1 MTHTSEQYDYAI
13 SEGIKLFTRMG
24 FGNVS
29 IDDIVS
35 ASGLNRYAIYS
46 AFGAK
51 SDFFKACVR
60 RYCSTQVDNLK
71 KLTSDPS
78 ITPKEAVR
86 RNLYEA
92 AEYMCAA
99 RAGCLVCENLTD
111 MRHYTPELAEFCQNY
126 FSTKETIIEKLFS
139 RPQKS
144 GSIPADIEPGHAA
157 SAFMIFKFGLS
168 NEVKRNTDLPLLRKR
183 IDAFVSAMFRD

>member
-29 IDDIVS
+29 IDDIVA

-46 AFGAK
+46 AFGTKA
-51 SDFFKACVR
+51 DFFKACVR
-60 RYCSTQVDNLK
+60 RYCATSIESLENL
-71 KLTSDPS
+71 TDDPS

-86 RNLYEA
+86 RNLYAA
-92 AEYMCAA
+92 AEDMCGT

-111 MRHYTPELAEFCQNY
+111 MRHYTPDLAEYCQNY
-126 FSTKETIIEKLFS
+126 YSTKEKIMTKLFAS
-139 RPQKS
+139 ARRS
-144 GSIPADIEPGHAA
+144 GSIPAGIAPNHAA

-168 NEVKRNTDLPLLRKR
+168 NEVKRNTGLDLLHKK
-183 IDAFVSAMFRD
+183 IDAFVSAMFRE

>member
-1 MTHTSEQYDYAI
+1 MAPAQEQDKNADFFKVTHTSEQYDYAI

-60 RYCSTQVDNLK
+60 RYCATQIENLE
-71 KLTSDPS
+71 KLTNDPS
-78 ITPKEAVR
+78 ITPREAVR
-86 RNLYEA
+86 RNLYAA
-92 AEYMCAA
+92 AEEMSASQ
-99 RAGCLVCENLTD
+99 AGCLVCENFTD
-111 MRHYTPELAEFCQNY
+111 MRQYT
-126 FSTKETIIEKLFS
+126 
-139 RPQKS
+139 
-144 GSIPADIEPGHAA
+144 
-157 SAFMIFKFGLS
+157 
-168 NEVKRNTDLPLLRKR
+168 
-183 IDAFVSAMFRD
+183 